1 MNRLDELLQE
11 SGPVGARLLVEQGLS
26 LERISNAEEQVALAL
41 EIDAVLFELPIQ
53 PLAAVEADA
62 NAEGKPGLDS
72 DVTESESFVLEVVVK
87 MDAAG
92 GFFAGFDEAALILAE
107 TVEGISLPLLSLKI
121 PI

>member
-11 SGPVGARLLVEQGLS
+11 SGPVGARLLVEQGLR

-87 MDAAG
+87 WTQRAG
-92 GFFAGFDEAALILAE
+92 
-107 TVEGISLPLLSLKI
+107 SLRGSMRPRSFLRRR
-121 PI
+121 